1 MLDITTK
8 DNEIV
13 LGEKAQK
20 AVQELRNLQLQIA
33 EAKQIEGEMKEALLK
48 AMEEHGIKK
57 FSNDVVTFTYVPES
71 KAKKNVD
78 CFILNYEPQSAPGT
92 ANTIVFEVP
101 EGSLAGSYLWENLR
115 PYCKSKP
122 ITTTSNSYL

>member
-20 AVQELRNLQLQIA
+20 AVEELKNLQLQIA
-33 EAKQIEGEMKEALLK
+33 EAKQIEWEMKESLLK

-71 KAKKNVD
+71 KRVVADTKKMKEDNIFD
-78 CFILNYEPQSAPGT
+78 D
-92 ANTIVFEVP
+92 
-101 EGSLAGSYLWENLR
+101 
-115 PYCKSKP
+115 YCKSSTVKASVR
-122 ITTTSNSYL
+122 ITYND

>member
-71 KAKKNVD
+71 KRVVADTKKMKDDNIFD
-78 CFILNYEPQSAPGT
+78 D
-92 ANTIVFEVP
+92 
-101 EGSLAGSYLWENLR
+101 
-115 PYCKSKP
+115 YCKSSTVKASVR
-122 ITTTSNSYL
+122 ITYND